1 MPDGLTTIELDGVT
15 VRLREGHDFGFL
27 RAFGAPF
34 CVFDEQDS
42 GNICFGVGAS
52 DERLLVKY
60 AGARPIDYP
69 GDPQLAIHRLKDA
82 IPIYQALRHPSLV
95 ELRDHFAT
103 PDGYAAVFTWFT
115 GECLHSHWAFT
126 PAEKYSHPDSPSYRH
141 RMLPV
146 DRRLDSL
153 DTIFAFHEHIAQK
166 GYVAIDFYDGSIL
179 YDFSRH
185 VTMICDIDFYTKL
198 PCTNTMG
205 RMWGSTRFMSPEEF
219 ELGATID
226 EVTNVFG
233 MGATAFALLG
243 GEVDRSF
250 EEWEGS
256 EALYEVALKAV
267 SADRSQRYPSVSAF
281 RRAWTEAR
289 G

>member
-1 MPDGLTTIELDGVT
+1 MITVSLDGVSL
-15 VRLREGHDFGFL
+15 RLRECHDFGFL
-27 RAFGAPF
+27 QRLGSVF

-42 GNICFGVGAS
+42 GNICFGVDTGT
-52 DERLLVKY
+52 ERLLVKY
-60 AGARPIDYP
+60 AGAKPIDYP
-69 GDPQLAIHRLKDA
+69 GDPQQAIHRLEKA
-82 IPIYQALRHPSLV
+82 VPVYQALRHPSLV
-95 ELRDHFAT
+95 ELREHFSTA
-103 PDGYAAVFTWFT
+103 DGYAAIFTWFP

-126 PAEKYSHPDSPSYRH
+126 PQEKYSHPDSPSCRH
-141 RMLPV
+141 RQLPL

-153 DTIFAFHEHIAQK
+153 DAIFAFHEHVALS
-166 GYVAIDFYDGSIL
+166 GYVAVDFYDGSIL

-185 VTMICDIDFYTKL
+185 ITMICDIDFYAKV
-198 PCTNTMG
+198 PYTNTVG

-219 ELGATID
+219 ELGAAID

-250 EEWEGS
+250 EKWDAS
-256 EALYEVALKAV
+256 PALYEVARGAV
-267 SADRSQRYPSVSAF
+267 SPSRNLRYPSISAL
-281 RRAWTEAR
+281 RKAWNEAR